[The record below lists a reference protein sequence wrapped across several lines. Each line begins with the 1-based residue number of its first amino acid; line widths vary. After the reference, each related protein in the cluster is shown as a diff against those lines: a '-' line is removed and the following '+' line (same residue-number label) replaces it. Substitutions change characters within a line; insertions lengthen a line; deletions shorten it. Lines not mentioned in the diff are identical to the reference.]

1 MYENGH
7 LFSHA
12 EITVTYIILVVV
24 NNELLIYQYL
34 ADACIIYTIMWFIC
48 SFGIWILCVS
58 FFMQID
64 NAVREGPF
72 RFFFP
77 KLVNF

>member
-34 ADACIIYTIMWFIC
+34 AEACIIYTIMCGLFALLV
-48 SFGIWILCVS
+48 FGSYVCRFLCKYT
-58 FFMQID
+58 MQFEK
-64 NAVREGPF
+64 VL
-72 RFFFP
+72 RFFS
-77 KLVNF
+77 N